1 MAQVDY
7 PKHGMRTPISRFAAY
22 SGSIDR
28 ALETDLTVLAP
39 RRMPAADSG
48 ISVLEQRHPTVAR
61 AVTLLWGY
69 PEMNQ
74 YFEKVSSSQ
83 DPTLSLEPAAMSEL
97 MLLAAIHQRICP
109 FRPAKKVEE
118 LYGQGRWADTWKP
131 ARSRQ

>member
-1 MAQVDY
+1 MGQVDY

-22 SGSIDR
+22 GSIDR

-74 YFEKVSSSQ
+74 YFEKVSSGQ